1 MMNVDLMRVVDKW
14 IGVPLCFLLTLVDKL
29 LRMTKRPMSQRAAI
43 HKILFIQLSEM
54 GSTISAY
61 SAIRKAQEAYPE
73 ARVYYCIFEDMK
85 GGLELLDVIPREQ
98 LFTISSTSLP
108 RFALSTVRTL
118 LAIRREGIDATLD
131 LELFSRASS
140 ILSYLCGARIRV
152 GFNAFHMEGLYRG
165 GLETH
170 RVLYNHLNHISQN
183 FLALVYAL
191 GESPK
196 HAPFSK
202 RAKTPSDLQLP
213 KLGCSPEQKQN
224 ILQKLQRHC
233 PELTPDKKLILLNP
247 NGSDL
252 LPLRRWPMRN
262 YIALT
267 ELLLSDPSRVVVV
280 TGSPS
285 ERKDAAMICDA
296 IHDSRCINFAG
307 ETSLRELI
315 DLYNVSTLLVS
326 NDSGPPNFASLTNL
340 KVLVFFGPE
349 SPVCYKP
356 LGENVEVIYADFLC
370 SPCVSAYN
378 HRKSACKDNKC
389 LQAIEPS
396 RVYARIQDLL

>member
-1 MMNVDLMRVVDKW
+1 MNVDLMRVVDRW
-14 IGVPLCFLLTLVDKL
+14 IGVPLCFLLTLGNTL
-29 LRMTKRPMSQRAAI
+29 SQLSRRPAPSRRPI

-61 SAIRKAQEAYPE
+61 SAIRKAQEAFPE
-73 ARVYYCIFEDMK
+73 ARLYYCIFEEMK
-85 GGLELLDVIPREQ
+85 GSLELLDVIPREQ
-98 LFTISSTSLP
+98 LFTISSSSLP
-108 RFALSTVRTL
+108 RFALSALRTL

-140 ILSYLCGARIRV
+140 IVSYLCGAPVRV
-152 GFNAFHMEGLYRG
+152 GFSAFHMEGLYRG
-165 GLETH
+165 RLETH
-170 RVLYNHLNHISQN
+170 RVLYNHLNHISYN
-183 FLALVYAL
+183 FLSLVYAL

-196 HAPFSK
+196 QAPFSK
-202 RAKTPSDLQLP
+202 RAKAPSDLQLP
-213 KLGCSPEQKQN
+213 KLACSPEQREH
-224 ILQKLQRHC
+224 ILRKLQRHC
-233 PELTPDKKLILLNP
+233 PQLQPDNKIILLNP

-252 LPLRRWPMRN
+252 LPLRRWPMQN

-267 ELLLSDPSRVVVV
+267 EMLLGNPSVIVVV

-296 IHDSRCINFAG
+296 IRDARCINFAG

-315 DLYNVSTLLVS
+315 DLYHVSTLLVS

-340 KVLVFFGPE
+340 KVLVLFGPE

-389 LQAIEPS
+389 LQAIEPA
-396 RVYARIQDLL
+396 RVYARIQELV